1 MILDKI
7 ESYFKEKFTS
17 FQIETSEQINKIIQI
32 IISKLILVFTVFMFI
47 ILLTISL
54 AIIINNYFKNNWIG
68 FMLFSFLYALVS
80 IILYFY
86 KKRTN

>member
-1 MILDKI
+1 MILDII

>member
-1 MILDKI
+1 MILDII

-47 ILLTISL
+47 NFANDFTC
-54 AIIINNYFKNNWIG
+54 Y
-68 FMLFSFLYALVS
+68 Y
-80 IILYFY
+80 Y
-86 KKRTN
+86 